1 MYSFSEEFLK
11 WGKANTLCF
20 FENGNPIYITA
31 IGSRT
36 IPTQRSVIARL
47 PYGSLD
53 GGRSDDSLSKAILG
67 NETNVK
73 VQYSLFTKF
82 IFNNY
87 SKSAC

>member
-1 MYSFSEEFLK
+1 M
-11 WGKANTLCF
+11 
-20 FENGNPIYITA
+20 YITA

-53 GGRSDDSLSKAILG
+53 GGQSEDSLCKATLG

-73 VQYSLFTKF
+73 LQYSLFTKF

-87 SKSAC
+87 STSAR